1 MKRKLISLLLVIT
14 LLAITV
20 STGLPTILAENENL
34 IANGDFADYSGN
46 TPDNWKLELNS
57 AAGGT
62 AEMVTGVQLPE
73 GVKANALKVSTAN
86 TSTVGQISTF
96 RYTNTIDI
104 EKNATYTMTFWVKSN
119 KIKGLRGF
127 MYEPDYIN
135 LKGESKHSDHAAE
148 GQNIYTYTYK
158 GTDASGNP
166 TTRVS
171 RPEIIHSWKIAGN
184 TTANLGKVSMFIVR
198 TGYSSD
204 TEVVL
209 TPDFPATTREGDWT
223 QVIHT
228 FATGNVQEHTAKV
241 SYEFAFPSV
250 EGGEIWFA
258 DFNMNVVKAVV
269 DGYFTPAVNDVK
281 LGVVSPSKDIPLID
295 GKDVELIAEPFGEN
309 KFDGWYSNG
318 ELVSEDKT
326 FKFTYHRGDTPD
338 YEARFSKRAT
348 YIDGSYEDYALGK
361 VANAPVDA
369 VADWTDGAF
378 KNTSTD
384 GITFVDAHF
393 PGTGRSAEVST
404 DQAHT
409 GSKSLKF
416 GGIDGSVGRKITGLR
431 PNTDYIVSFYAKTV
445 LGSAPT
451 ANVSNLYI
459 TDADRSFVK
468 RNEAGTALIYKTD
481 NDEGVIYKGNG
492 SYKCIDE
499 WKKISVDFN
508 SGNNTDVIVW
518 MELTG
523 GDGATLYLDN
533 FAVSRV
539 PVAFKPATND
549 ANLGS
554 ASPAEGIVCMGG
566 DEVTFTATPLD
577 GNIFE
582 GWYVGS
588 RKVSDDLEF
597 TFTYNSSY
605 AGLTAH
611 FRAGET
617 AVVNASL
624 ETGYTNGQLLA
635 QTKNTM
641 HVYTPGTDWTN
652 QSFLDSTHDGAGI
665 YYFDG
670 MYGRTNYRHAK
681 ASTAYAHTGKFSIAF
696 SGFYGCLGR
705 KFTGLKKDTEYV
717 ISFYG
722 MVRGNAS
729 SSFGNLRITKANE
742 TCIDE
747 KKGGNL
753 KNKADVIAISEA
765 EYNSFETWSKV
776 TISFNSGDN
785 TDILLWI
792 YHKGSAGLIYLDDFA
807 IYEPVSASV
816 SASLGGTVSS
826 SFTGT
831 TVPTNSIVTVTA
843 KPSEGNTFAGWFDG
857 SGNKVSGDAKYTFVA
872 AQGFALTAKFEGYN
886 MPPRDL
892 TATLL
897 SGIDG
902 TFENVASGIAV
913 GGWYAVDP
921 SYPDNPYRGCGWCSY
936 KVTNTMAY
944 EGTKSLQICA
954 RYRNSILPIT
964 GLIPNTDYRMSFY
977 INLPKDE
984 IGAAISS
991 LGIIGANEIDLGSAS
1006 NIFVQRKKIESAS
1019 GWNKID
1025 LYFNSGDNLSVN
1037 FVVRYI
1043 CEMNNDLLY
1052 MDNITIHQYDASE
1065 SLANQN
1071 FEDGKKY
1078 WIGDGSVVTDNGSK
1092 VLSLAA
1098 NESVYQDIAVD
1109 PYTTY
1114 NVSFKAKGKLTAAAL
1129 DLAKFDVN
1137 VKNYISSVSYKDVN
1151 GTKWTEY
1158 NYQVYTGIN
1167 EALNLAFKA
1176 GVGGAMIDDVKCV
1189 KAKGNADSVLENID
1203 FETERFELSSTVN
1216 SPYTIYTATDSK
1228 DTNVLSGNKS
1238 LKFTYNP
1245 LTSGDSQIFSEG
1257 YLSYQPGTYNN
1268 FKVSINY
1275 KIVDGEKGGAIK
1287 IAPEYSGK
1295 YGSTVGYEQSA
1306 RNDDWQNVTFFVNNT
1321 THGTFKILISSIAY
1335 STGCD
1340 FYIDDITISVAPA
1353 MVNDESAKSTYCEA
1367 LYNAIDNEGFESKIT
1382 KNNWA
1387 KLPSTVTRVKGDA
1400 LKGSYFLRAG
1410 KGTHYVLPVTVK
1422 AGAEYCFG
1430 ASIRGTATTKGY
1442 IGVSVDAAGKT
1453 FYCNRDEVPAS
1464 AIEYKSGETGW
1475 KRGGFT
1481 FTASDTG
1488 IAYLVIDVTKGNLDI
1503 DSVMLFTTDYGYRYD
1518 PNDYTVYVPYDYD
1531 NLKSATTVINGGFGE
1546 QPYYNVN
1553 TNGGSNGSMFNGNQ
1567 SSGNQSNWG
1576 TTENGSNSPDMGDSL
1591 VAPILAVVIAAV
1603 SFAVLVL
1610 IRKRKE
1616 GADTDA

>member
-1 MKRKLISLLLVIT
+1 MKRKLLSLLLVIT

-20 STGLPTILAENENL
+20 STGLPTILAENKNL
-34 IANGDFADYSGN
+34 IENGDFANYSGS
-46 TPDNWKLELNS
+46 TPDNWKLEFNKLDNWELILHD
-57 AAGGT
+57 AAGG
-62 AEMVTGVQLPE
+62 AAKIVENEDAQLPE
-73 GVKANALKVSTAN
+73 GVKNALKVSTTN
-86 TSTVGQISTF
+86 TSTAGQRSTF

-104 EKNATYTMTFWVKSN
+104 EKNAIYTMTFWVKSN

-135 LKGESKHSDHAAE
+135 LKDESKHSDHAIE
-148 GQNIYTYTYK
+148 GQNIYTYTYEGK
-158 GTDASGNP
+158 DDNGNP

-171 RPEIIHSWKIAGN
+171 RPEIIHSWNIAGN
-184 TTANLGKVSMFIVR
+184 TTANLSTVSMFVVR
-198 TGYSSD
+198 TGGSSD
-204 TEVVL
+204 TDVPL
-209 TPDFPATTREGDWT
+209 TPDFPATTREGEWT
-223 QVIHT
+223 QVVHT
-228 FATGNVQEHTAKV
+228 FTTGNTDEHTAEV

-258 DFNMNVVKAVV
+258 DFNMNV
-269 DGYFTPAVNDVK
+269 D
-281 LGVVSPSKDIPLID
+281 
-295 GKDVELIAEPFGEN
+295 
-309 KFDGWYSNG
+309 
-318 ELVSEDKT
+318 
-326 FKFTYHRGDTPD
+326 
-338 YEARFSKRAT
+338 
-348 YIDGSYEDYALGK
+348 K
-361 VANAPVDA
+361 VA
-369 VADWTDGAF
+369 
-378 KNTSTD
+378 
-384 GITFVDAHF
+384 
-393 PGTGRSAEVST
+393 
-404 DQAHT
+404 
-409 GSKSLKF
+409 
-416 GGIDGSVGRKITGLR
+416 
-431 PNTDYIVSFYAKTV
+431 
-445 LGSAPT
+445 
-451 ANVSNLYI
+451 
-459 TDADRSFVK
+459 
-468 RNEAGTALIYKTD
+468 
-481 NDEGVIYKGNG
+481 
-492 SYKCIDE
+492 
-499 WKKISVDFN
+499 
-508 SGNNTDVIVW
+508 
-518 MELTG
+518 
-523 GDGATLYLDN
+523 
-533 FAVSRV
+533 
-539 PVAFKPATND
+539 VAFKPTVND
-549 ANLGS
+549 ANLGFV
-554 ASPAEGIVCMGG
+554 SPAEGIVCMDG
-566 DEVTFTATPLD
+566 DEVTFTATPLE

-582 GWYVGS
+582 GWYVGTE
-588 RKVSDDLEF
+588 KVSNDLEF
-597 TFTYNSSY
+597 TFTYSSKY
-605 AGLTAH
+605 AEGLTAR
-611 FRAGET
+611 FKAGET
-617 AVVNASL
+617 SVANASL

-635 QTKNTM
+635 QAHHTK
-641 HVYTPGTDWTN
+641 TPGAADSDWTN
-652 QSFLDSTHDGAGI
+652 QSFLATTHDGDGV
-665 YYFDG
+665 YYFDCEF
-670 MYGRTNYRHAK
+670 YGTYRNAK
-681 ASTAYAHTGKFSIAF
+681 ATTDYPHTGKYSIAL
-696 SGFYGCLGR
+696 SGLHGYLGR
-705 KFTGLKKDTEYV
+705 KFTGLKPNTDYV

-722 MVRGNAS
+722 MVRNDS
-729 SSFGNLRITKANE
+729 SASFGNLIITKANE
-742 TCIDE
+742 TYLTDAGKI
-747 KKGGNL
+747 KGG
-753 KNKADVIAISEA
+753 ADVIAKNTTKYA
-765 EYNSFETWSKV
+765 SFETWSKA

-785 TDILLWI
+785 TEIMLWI
-792 YHKGSAGLIYLDDFA
+792 KHENLGLIYLDDFA
-807 IYEPVSASV
+807 IYEPVSASI
-816 SASLGGTVSS
+816 SAGLGGTVSS
-826 SFTGT
+826 SFAGT
-831 TVPTNSIVTVTA
+831 TVPTNSTITVTA
-843 KPSEGNTFAGWFDG
+843 EPLEGNTFAGWFDA

-872 AQGFALTAKFEGYN
+872 TQGFALTAKFEGYN

-892 TATLL
+892 TATLQ

-913 GGWYAVDP
+913 GGWYAIYP
-921 SYPDNPYRGCGWCSY
+921 EQPDNPSASSWCSY
-936 KVTNTMAY
+936 TVTDTMAY
-944 EGTKSLQICA
+944 EGTKSLRISS

-964 GLIPNTDYRMSFY
+964 GLLPNTDYRMSFY

-984 IGAAISS
+984 TGAEISS
-991 LGIIGANEIDLGSAS
+991 LGIIGANEEDLGSAS

-1019 GWNKID
+1019 GWHKID

-1189 KAKGNADSVLENID
+1189 KAKGNAGSVLENID
-1203 FETERFELSSTVN
+1203 FETERFELSSSVN
-1216 SPYTIYTATDSK
+1216 SPYTIYTKTDDK
-1228 DTNVLSGNKS
+1228 DTNVHSGNKS
-1238 LKFTYNP
+1238 LKFTYKP
-1245 LTSGDSQIFSEG
+1245 STTGDSQIFSEG
-1257 YLSYQPGTYNN
+1257 YLSYQPGTGNN

-1275 KIVDGEKGGAIK
+1275 KIVDGAKGGAIK

-1321 THGTFKILISSIAY
+1321 THGTFKLLISSIAF

-1353 MVNDESAKSTYCEA
+1353 MVNDDSAKSTYCEA
-1367 LYNAIDNEGFESKIT
+1367 LYNAIDNEGFESKIA

-1422 AGAEYCFG
+1422 AGTEYCFG

-1453 FYCNRDEVPAS
+1453 LYCNRDEVPAS

-1553 TNGGSNGSMFNGNQ
+1553 TNGGSNGSMSNGSQSNGNQ
-1567 SSGNQSNWG
+1567 SSDNQSNWG

>member
-1 MKRKLISLLLVIT
+1 MKRKLLSLLLVIT

-34 IANGDFADYSGN
+34 ITNGDFADYSGY
-46 TPDNWKLELNS
+46 TPNNWKLELNS

-73 GVKANALKVSTAN
+73 GVKANALKVSTAK
-86 TSTVGQISTF
+86 TSTVGQNSTF

-104 EKNATYTMTFWVKSN
+104 EKNATYTMTFWVKSR

-127 MYEPDYIN
+127 MYEPDYID
-135 LKGESKHSDHAAE
+135 LKGESKHSDHAEE

-158 GTDASGNP
+158 GTDANGNP

-171 RPEIIHSWKIAGN
+171 RPEIIHGWNIAGN

-209 TPDFPATTREGDWT
+209 TPDFPATTREGEWT

-228 FATGNVQEHTAKV
+228 FATGNTNEHTAKV

-250 EGGEIWFA
+250 AGGEIWFA
-258 DFNMNVVKAVV
+258 DFNMNVVKAAV
-269 DGYFTPAVNDVK
+269 DDYFTPAVNDVK
-281 LGVVSPSKDIPLID
+281 LGVVSPSKDIPLMD
-295 GKDVELIAEPFGEN
+295 GKDVTITAESFGEN
-309 KFDGWYSNG
+309 KFNGWYSNG
-318 ELVSEDKT
+318 ELVSKEET
-326 FKFTYHRGDTPD
+326 YTFTYHRGDTPD
-338 YEARFSKRAT
+338 YEARFSKGAT
-348 YIDGSYEDYALGK
+348 YIDGSYEDSAPGK
-361 VANAPVDA
+361 VANAPVDK

-393 PGTGRSAEVST
+393 DGTWRSAEVST
-404 DQAHT
+404 AQAHT
-409 GSKSLKF
+409 GKQSLKF
-416 GGIDGSVGRKITGLR
+416 GGLYGSVGRKITGLAK
-431 PNTDYIVSFYAKTV
+431 NTDYTVSFYAKV
-445 LGSAPT
+445 ILGSAST

-459 TDADRSFVK
+459 TDADHSFVK
-468 RNEAGTALIYKTD
+468 FNEAGTNLTYKDTGD
-481 NDEGVIYKGNG
+481 AGVIYKGNG
-492 SYKCIDE
+492 SYNCIDE

-518 MELTG
+518 MELLSS
-523 GDGATLYLDN
+523 GATLYLDN

-539 PVAFKPATND
+539 PVAFKPAANN
-549 ANLGS
+549 ANLGF
-554 ASPAEGIVCMGG
+554 ASPAEGIVCMDG
-566 DEVTFTATPLD
+566 DEVTFTATPLE

-624 ETGYTNGQLLA
+624 ETGYKGGQLLA
-635 QTKNTM
+635 QANHTK
-641 HVYTPGTDWTN
+641 HIKAADSDWTN
-652 QSFLDSTHDGAGI
+652 QSFLTTTHDGAGI
-665 YYFDG
+665 YYFDSMHG
-670 MYGRTNYRHAK
+670 GTFRNAK
-681 ASTAYAHTGKFSIAF
+681 ATTNYAHTGKFSIALN
-696 SGFYGCLGR
+696 GLYGYLGR
-705 KFTGLKKDTEYV
+705 KFTGLKENTDYT

-722 MVRGNAS
+722 MVRDNS
-729 SSFGNLRITKANE
+729 SASFGNLIITKANE
-742 TCIDE
+742 TCFTDD
-747 KKGGNL
+747 GNV
-753 KNKADVIAISEA
+753 KSGAEVIAKNETK
-765 EYNSFETWSKV
+765 YGSFETWSKA

-785 TDILLWI
+785 TEIMLWI
-792 YHKGSAGLIYLDDFA
+792 YHDNLGLIYLDDFA
-807 IYEPVSASV
+807 IYEPVSAIV
-816 SASLGGTVSS
+816 SAGLGGTVSS
-826 SFTGT
+826 SFAGT
-831 TVPTNSIVTVTA
+831 TVPTNSSVTVTA
-843 KPSEGNTFAGWFDG
+843 EPLEGNTFAGWFDA
-857 SGNKVSGDAKYTFVA
+857 SGNKVSDNAKYTFVA
-872 AQGFALTAKFEGYN
+872 AQAFALTAKFEGYN

-892 TATLL
+892 TATLQ

-902 TFENVASGIAV
+902 TFENGATNATV
-913 GGWYAVDP
+913 GGWYASDP
-921 SYPDNPYRGCGWCSY
+921 QDTSGWCTY
-936 KVTNTMAY
+936 KVSNMMAY
-944 EGTKSLQICA
+944 EGTKSLQVFA

-964 GLIPNTDYRMSFY
+964 GLLPNTDYRMSFY

-984 IGAAISS
+984 TGAEINS
-991 LGIIGANEIDLGSAS
+991 LGIIGANEEHLGSAS
-1006 NIFVQRKKIESAS
+1006 NILVQRKSIKSAS
-1019 GWNKID
+1019 GWNRID
-1025 LYFNSGDNLSVN
+1025 LYFNSGDNSSVN
-1037 FVVRYI
+1037 FILRYI
-1043 CEMNNDLLY
+1043 CEMNNDYLF

-1065 SLANQN
+1065 SLANAN

-1109 PYTTY
+1109 AYTTY

-1158 NYQVYTGIN
+1158 TFKVYTGVH

-1176 GVGGAMIDDVKCV
+1176 GDGGAMIDNVKCV
-1189 KAKGNADSVLENID
+1189 KAKGNSGSVLENID
-1203 FETERFELSSTVN
+1203 FETERFELSSSVN

-1238 LKFTYNP
+1238 LKFTYNS
-1245 LTSGDSQIFSEG
+1245 LTAGGEQQFSEG
-1257 YLSYQPGTYNN
+1257 YLSYQPGIGNN
-1268 FKVSINY
+1268 FKVSVNY
-1275 KIVDGEKGGAIK
+1275 KIADGSNGGAIK
-1287 IAPEYSGK
+1287 IAPEYTGT
-1295 YGSTVGYEQSA
+1295 YGSDVGFEQSA
-1306 RNDDWQNVTFFVNNT
+1306 RNDDWQKVTFFVNNT
-1321 THGTFKILISSIAY
+1321 TQGVFKILISSIAY

-1340 FYIDDITISVAPA
+1340 FYIDDITIAVAPA
-1353 MVNDESAKSTYCEA
+1353 MVSEENSKSTYCEA
-1367 LYNAIDNEGFESKIT
+1367 LYNAIDNEGFESKVT
-1382 KNNWA
+1382 AKNWA

-1400 LKGSYFLRAG
+1400 LKGSYFLSAG

-1422 AGAEYCFG
+1422 AGTEYCFA

-1442 IGVSVDAAGKT
+1442 IGISTDAKGEVLYA
-1453 FYCNRDEVPAS
+1453 NRDEVPAS
-1464 AIEYKSGETGW
+1464 KVEYKSGETGW
-1475 KRGGFT
+1475 KRSGFK
-1481 FTASDTG
+1481 FTAADSG
-1488 IAYLVIDVTKGNLDI
+1488 VAYLVIDVTKGSLDI
-1503 DSVMLFTTDYGYRYD
+1503 DSVMLFTTNYGYRYD

-1553 TNGGSNGSMFNGNQ
+1553 ASGGSNGSLSNG
-1567 SSGNQSNWG
+1567 GQSNG
-1576 TTENGSNSPDMGDSL
+1576 GESNGQVADNGSGSPAMGDSL

-1603 SFAVLVL
+1603 SFAVIML

>member
-1 MKRKLISLLLVIT
+1 MKRKLLSLLLVIT

-34 IANGDFADYSGN
+34 IGNGDFADYSGN

-62 AEMVTGVQLPE
+62 AEIVEDVQLAE

-86 TSTVGQISTF
+86 TSTAGQRSTF

-104 EKNATYTMTFWVKSN
+104 EKNATYTMTFWVKSS
-119 KIKGLRGF
+119 KIKGLRGYMF
-127 MYEPDYIN
+127 EPDYIDLN
-135 LKGESKHSDHAAE
+135 GVSKQSDHATE

-158 GTDASGNP
+158 GTDANGNP

-171 RPEIIHSWKIAGN
+171 RPEIIHSWNIAGN
-184 TTANLGKVSMFIVR
+184 TTAALGTISMFIVR
-198 TGYSSD
+198 TGFSSD
-204 TEVVL
+204 TEVPL
-209 TPDFPATTREGDWT
+209 TPDFPATTREGEWT

-258 DFNMNVVKAVV
+258 GFNMNVVKAAV
-269 DGYFTPAVNDVK
+269 DDYFTPKINDVK
-281 LGVVSPSKDIPLID
+281 LGVVSPAKDVPLMD
-295 GKDVELIAEPFGEN
+295 GKDVTITAESFGEN

-318 ELVSEDKT
+318 ELVSEEET
-326 FKFTYHRGDTPD
+326 YTFTYHRGDTPD
-338 YEARFSKRAT
+338 YEARFSKGAT
-348 YIDGSYEDYALGK
+348 YIDGSYEDSAPGK
-361 VANAPVDA
+361 VANAPVDK

-384 GITFVDAHF
+384 GITFVDSHYH
-393 PGTGRSAEVST
+393 GTWRSAEVST

-416 GGIDGSVGRKITGLR
+416 DGRYGSVGRKITDLAK
-431 PNTDYIVSFYAKTV
+431 NTNYTVSFYAKTV
-445 LGSAPT
+445 LGSDST

-459 TDADRSFVK
+459 TDADHSFVK
-468 RNEAGTALIYKTD
+468 KNEAGTALDYKTAD
-481 NDEGVIYKGNG
+481 DAGVIYKGNG
-492 SYKCIDE
+492 SYNCIDE

-539 PVAFKPATND
+539 PVAFKPAAND
-549 ANLGS
+549 ANLGF
-554 ASPAEGIVCMGG
+554 ASPAEGIVCMDG
-566 DEVTFTATPLD
+566 DEVTFTATPLE

-582 GWYVGS
+582 GWYVGTE
-588 RKVSDDLEF
+588 KVSNDLEF
-597 TFTYNSSY
+597 TFTYSSKY
-605 AGLTAH
+605 AEGLTAR
-611 FRAGET
+611 FKAGET
-617 AVVNASL
+617 AVANASL
-624 ETGYTNGQLLA
+624 ETGYTSGQLLA
-635 QTKNTM
+635 QANHTKNITAADS
-641 HVYTPGTDWTN
+641 DWTN
-652 QSFLDSTHDGAGI
+652 QSFLTTTHDGAGI
-665 YYFDG
+665 YYFDSRHG
-670 MYGRTNYRHAK
+670 GTYRNAK
-681 ASTAYAHTGKFSIAF
+681 ATTNYAHTGKFSIAL
-696 SGFYGCLGR
+696 SGLYGYLGR
-705 KFTGLKKDTEYV
+705 KFTGLKKNTDYV

-722 MVRGNAS
+722 MVRDNS
-729 SSFGNLRITKANE
+729 SASFGNLIITKANE
-742 TCIDE
+742 TCFTDDG
-747 KKGGNL
+747 KMKS
-753 KNKADVIAISEA
+753 DVIAKSETQ
-765 EYNSFETWSKV
+765 YGSFETWSKV

-792 YHKGSAGLIYLDDFA
+792 YHNGSGLIYLDDFA
-807 IYEPVSASV
+807 IYEPVSASI
-816 SASLGGTVSS
+816 SAGLGGTVSS

-831 TVPTNSIVTVTA
+831 TVPTNSTVAVIA
-843 KPSEGNTFAGWFDG
+843 KPLEGNTFAGWFDA

-872 AQGFALTAKFEGYN
+872 TQGFALTAKFEGYN

-892 TATLL
+892 TATLQ

-913 GGWYAVDP
+913 GGWYAIYP
-921 SYPDNPYRGCGWCSY
+921 EQPDNPSASSWCSY
-936 KVTNTMAY
+936 TVTDTMAY
-944 EGTKSLQICA
+944 EGTKSLQLFA

-964 GLIPNTDYRMSFY
+964 GLLPNTDYRMSFY

-984 IGAAISS
+984 IGAEISS
-991 LGIIGANEIDLGSAS
+991 LGIIGANEEHLGSAS
-1006 NIFVQRKKIESAS
+1006 NILVQCKSIESAS

-1025 LYFNSGDNLSVN
+1025 LYFNSGDNSSVN
-1037 FVVRYI
+1037 FILRYI
-1043 CEMNNDLLY
+1043 CEMNNDYLF

-1189 KAKGNADSVLENID
+1189 KAKGNAGSVLENID
-1203 FETERFELSSTVN
+1203 FETERFELSSSVN

-1257 YLSYQPGTYNN
+1257 YLSYQPGTGNN

-1275 KIVDGEKGGAIK
+1275 KIVDGAKGGAIK

-1306 RNDDWQNVTFFVNNT
+1306 RNYDWQNVTFFVNNT
-1321 THGTFKILISSIAY
+1321 THGTFKILISSIAF

-1367 LYNAIDNEGFESKIT
+1367 LYNAIDNEGFESKMT

-1422 AGAEYCFG
+1422 AGTEYCFG

-1453 FYCNRDEVPAS
+1453 LYCNRDEVPAS
-1464 AIEYKSGETGW
+1464 VIEYKSGETGW

-1567 SSGNQSNWG
+1567 SNGNQSNWG